1 MYITADADSKVVVA
15 EGLDRGVRGIVEAH
29 FFLSSLPCFSHH
41 LISLVSPVTPPPWA
55 DTGPTPQEFLTEGR
69 GFEPQVGFLYLEPQ
83 VGFLYQAPLRPSGSC
98 QFIHF
103 MLFI

>member
-1 MYITADADSKVVVA
+1 MYITADADSEVVVA
-15 EGLDRGVRGIVEAH
+15 EGLERGVRGIIEAQ
-29 FFLSSLPCFSHH
+29 FFLSSPPCFSHH
-41 LISLVSPVTPPPWA
+41 LISLVSPVKPPPWA

-69 GFEPQVGFLYLEPQ
+69 GFEPQVGFLY
-83 VGFLYQAPLRPSGSC
+83 QAPLRPSGSC